1 MDLRARRVSEIMQTE
16 VATLAPDE
24 YLDLADDVMRLG
36 RVRHLPV
43 VDDVHLVGLVSN
55 RDLLA
60 ASLTRA
66 LEFDPLARRA
76 FMRNIAVSEIMSR
89 DVLAIGPDANLWE
102 AAALMVKHKI
112 GCLPVVEEG
121 DVLVGLLTETDLLN
135 VAFLVEDPRAPVK
148 VTAPSRAGPSAARAL
163 RGEIRES
170 YERIGEML

>member
-43 VDDVHLVGLVSN
+43 VDDDHLVGLVSN

-66 LEFDPLARRA
+66 LEFDRLAHRA

-89 DVLAIGPDANLWE
+89 DVITVGPSASLWE
-102 AAALMVKHKI
+102 AAALLVKHRI

-121 DVLVGLLTETDLLN
+121 DVLVGLLTETDLLKL
-135 VAFLVEDPRAPVK
+135 AFLAED
-148 VTAPSRAGPSAARAL
+148 TAPSVEVEVPRRVRAAARAL
-163 RGEIRES
+163 LGEIRGS
-170 YERIGEML
+170 HGRIGEMI